1 MGLGGR
7 LGIALPGIPDAC
19 RRQSAVV
26 PALERQ
32 ARTGSAR
39 RATVRSAEPEP
50 GADEPGHDCR
60 LIGRLGIAYSRL
72 SFRLDQRGGER
83 WVR

>member
-1 MGLGGR
+1 VSR
-7 LGIALPGIPDAC
+7 W
-19 RRQSAVV
+19 Q

-60 LIGRLGIAYSRL
+60 LTPGTLRLTIWL
-72 SFRLDQRGGER
+72 EP
-83 WVR
+83 VE